1 MRALANRRVRWAGLE
16 ISMKR
21 MLSELDDIR
30 EMVNVYP
37 RKRRQKVKRQQTLLT
52 KTSEIQ
58 QKLISIFEREKE
70 PNSVSG

>member
-1 MRALANRRVRWAGLE
+1 
-16 ISMKR
+16 MKR